1 MKKKKRISKA
11 ISALNSILL
20 IVLGILVICAKEYL
34 AWSLGIVFGVMFIAV
49 GAVTIIYAVAI
60 KKMILGS
67 GWLII
72 QGVLSIV
79 LGIVL
84 TTVRDASV
92 GFVSFVMATRLVIR
106 GVAKMLDSNT
116 LRRFRVSSWWL
127 TLLLGALYFIL
138 GFLMYFLN
146 GLAGDVVAIVI
157 GSFAITS
164 GLLNIVELIDITKR
178 EKREKSI
185 IKSLNK
191 SIEDDVNHVDIDFTK
206 DGK

>member
-1 MKKKKRISKA
+1 MKKKKWISKA

-92 GFVSFVMATRLVIR
+92 GFVSFVMATWLVIR

>member
-1 MKKKKRISKA
+1 MKKKKWISKA

-20 IVLGILVICAKEYL
+20 IVIGILVICAKECL
-34 AWSLGIVFGVMFIAV
+34 AWSLGILFGVMFIAV
-49 GAVTIIYAVAI
+49 GVVTIIYAVVI

-72 QGVLSIV
+72 QGALSIV

-92 GFVSFVMATRLVIR
+92 GFVSFVMATWLVIR
-106 GVAKMLDSNT
+106 GVAKMWDSTT

-146 GLAGDVVAIVI
+146 GLASDVVAIVI

-185 IKSLNK
+185 IKTLNK

-206 DGK
+206 DEK

>member
-1 MKKKKRISKA
+1 MKKKKWISKA

-20 IVLGILVICAKEYL
+20 IVIGILVICVKEYL

-49 GAVTIIYAVAI
+49 GVVTIIYAVVI

-84 TTVRDASV
+84 TTVKDASV
-92 GFVSFVMATRLVIR
+92 GFVSFVMATWLVIR
-106 GVAKMLDSNT
+106 GVAKMWDSTT

-146 GLAGDVVAIVI
+146 GLASDVVAIVI

-185 IKSLNK
+185 IKTLNK

-206 DGK
+206 DEK

>member
-1 MKKKKRISKA
+1 MKKKKWISKA

-20 IVLGILVICAKEYL
+20 IVIGILVICVKEYL

-49 GAVTIIYAVAI
+49 GVVTIIYAVVI

-92 GFVSFVMATRLVIR
+92 GFVSFVMATWLVIR
-106 GVAKMLDSNT
+106 GVAKMWDSTT

-146 GLAGDVVAIVI
+146 GLASDVVAIVI

-185 IKSLNK
+185 IKTLNK

-206 DGK
+206 DEK

>member
-1 MKKKKRISKA
+1 MKKKKWISKA

-20 IVLGILVICAKEYL
+20 IVIGILVICVKEYL

-49 GAVTIIYAVAI
+49 GVVTIIYAVVI

-92 GFVSFVMATRLVIR
+92 GFVSFVMATWLVIR
-106 GVAKMLDSNT
+106 GVAKMWDSTT

-146 GLAGDVVAIVI
+146 GLASDVVAIVI

-191 SIEDDVNHVDIDFTK
+191 SIEDDVNHIDIDFTK
-206 DGK
+206 DEK